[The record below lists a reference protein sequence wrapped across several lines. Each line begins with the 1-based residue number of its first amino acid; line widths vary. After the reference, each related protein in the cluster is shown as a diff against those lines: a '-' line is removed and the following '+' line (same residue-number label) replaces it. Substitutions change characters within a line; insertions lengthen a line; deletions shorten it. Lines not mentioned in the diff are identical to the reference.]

1 VSPPVVSVGWLCVRD
16 GRLLVVRTRGRDAFY
31 LPGGKPEPGESL
43 RRALRREVAEE
54 LGSVL
59 DPASIT
65 EAFVVHDR
73 AHGLPGA
80 PLRMHCYTAD
90 APSGAP
96 RPWNRFSNGSSSAP
110 PPDERAAPVARRPP
124 NAIRPALGVTP
135 PAPRRCR

>member
-54 LGSVL
+54 LGIVL

-90 APSGAP
+90 GPGAP
-96 RPWNRFSNGSSSAP
+96 RPGREIAELAWAWPGGGVRCAP
-110 PPDERAAPVARRPP
+110 AVEQVLERLLVGAAAR
-124 NAIRPALGVTP
+124 
-135 PAPRRCR
+135 